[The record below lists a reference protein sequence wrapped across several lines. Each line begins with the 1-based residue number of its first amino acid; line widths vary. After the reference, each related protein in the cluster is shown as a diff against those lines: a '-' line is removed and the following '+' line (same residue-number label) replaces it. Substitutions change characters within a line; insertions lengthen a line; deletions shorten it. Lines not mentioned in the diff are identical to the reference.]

1 MIPTQTLIVR
11 VNLYTTDNDDTNAI
25 PNETTNDNSNASQPL
40 PDETEGESS
49 ESVITD
55 TSN

>member
-1 MIPTQTLIVR
+1 VP
-11 VNLYTTDNDDTNAI
+11 NNDDTNAI
-25 PNETTNDNSNASQPL
+25 SNEATNDNSNADQPL

-49 ESVITD
+49 ETVITD